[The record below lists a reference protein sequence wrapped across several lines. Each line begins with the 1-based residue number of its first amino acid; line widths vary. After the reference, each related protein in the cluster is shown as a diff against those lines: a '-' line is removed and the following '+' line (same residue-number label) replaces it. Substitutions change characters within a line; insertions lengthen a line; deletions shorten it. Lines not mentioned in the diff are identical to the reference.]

1 MKKRIIV
8 LGCTGSIGKS
18 TLELAREFPD
28 LFEVVGLQ
36 AHKNENELLELGQEF
51 NCTQLCLTG
60 KNIGADVLNSRI
72 IYYGSNS
79 VRNMI
84 KYTEA
89 DIVVNGISGAAGLLP
104 SVATLESG
112 KTLALA
118 NKETMVLA
126 GKIINKIAKENNAKI
141 IPVDSEHSAIFSLIE
156 KCGIENIENITITAS
171 GGAFKN
177 LSKEEL
183 ENVTVEDALKH
194 PTWNMGPKIT
204 IDSASLANK
213 GLEVIEANQLFG
225 LPAEKIN
232 VVIHPQSFVHSFVQ
246 TKDGA
251 LYAQISKP
259 DMKHPILNAL
269 TYPEIME
276 NSLEKIDFSKAFQ
289 MEFLPPRYDDFS
301 MLKLA
306 YSALNKEKSYPIVY
320 NAVNEIAVAAFRNKQ
335 IKFTD
340 IAKITEKVLSC
351 DWSKECETIE
361 EVVKVDY
368 DARNKALESI
378 KELNCQ

>member
-1 MKKRIIV
+1 
-8 LGCTGSIGKS
+8 
-18 TLELAREFPD
+18 
-28 LFEVVGLQ
+28 
-36 AHKNENELLELGQEF
+36 
-51 NCTQLCLTG
+51 
-60 KNIGADVLNSRI
+60 
-72 IYYGSNS
+72 
-79 VRNMI
+79 
-84 KYTEA
+84 
-89 DIVVNGISGAAGLLP
+89 
-104 SVATLESG
+104 
-112 KTLALA
+112 
-118 NKETMVLA
+118 
-126 GKIINKIAKENNAKI
+126 
-141 IPVDSEHSAIFSLIE
+141 
-156 KCGIENIENITITAS
+156 
-171 GGAFKN
+171 
-177 LSKEEL
+177 
-183 ENVTVEDALKH
+183 NVTVEDALNH

-232 VVIHPQSFVHSFVQ
+232 VVIHPQSYVHSFVQ

-289 MEFLPPRYDDFS
+289 MEFLPPRYDDFP

-340 IAKITEKVLSC
+340 IAKVTEKVLSY

-361 EVVKVDY
+361 EVVQIDY
-368 DARNKALESI
+368 EARNKAIESI